1 MNEVPLFGLGGNVLL
16 VVILSLLFAEEAG
29 VPLFFISGDL
39 LLAVGG
45 IAIASG
51 QISPPV
57 FIPAALVSMI
67 AGALVGWEV
76 FARLG
81 WDRLFGIARRF
92 HAGGILERAA
102 KLLRYGDWR
111 AAFVSRL
118 IPGLRIYT
126 TQVAAVSGMPR
137 RTFLIGLLA
146 ANLAYI
152 AAFVGLGDAVG
163 RPVIKLI
170 DQGEANAA
178 IPILVAVVFVALIV
192 LWRARPQPMAPTMA
206 R

>member
-1 MNEVPLFGLGGNVLL
+1 M
-16 VVILSLLFAEEAG
+16 VILSLLFAEEVG

-51 QISPPV
+51 QISPLV
-57 FIPAALVSMI
+57 FIPAALLTMI
-67 AGALVGWEV
+67 AGALVGWEL

-92 HAGGILERAA
+92 HAGGVLDRAA
-102 KLLRYGDWR
+102 KLLRHGDWR

-163 RPVIKLI
+163 RPAIKLI

-178 IPILVAVVFVALIV
+178 IPILVAAVIVALIA
-192 LWRARPQPMAPTMA
+192 LWRARAQPMAPTMA

>member
-1 MNEVPLFGLGGNVLL
+1 MNELPLFGLGGNVLL
-16 VVILSLLFAEEAG
+16 VVILSLLFAEEVG

-51 QISPPV
+51 QISPLV
-57 FIPAALVSMI
+57 FIPAALLTMI

-81 WDRLFGIARRF
+81 WDRLFGLLVGFTLEWFWIAQRSSC
-92 HAGGILERAA
+92 AMAS
-102 KLLRYGDWR
+102 WR

-146 ANLAYI
+146 AN
-152 AAFVGLGDAVG
+152 
-163 RPVIKLI
+163 RPTSQLS
-170 DQGEANAA
+170 
-178 IPILVAVVFVALIV
+178 
-192 LWRARPQPMAPTMA
+192 
-206 R
+206 

>member
-1 MNEVPLFGLGGNVLL
+1 MNEFPLFGLGGNVLL
-16 VVILSLLFAEEAG
+16 VVILSLLFVEEAG

-51 QISPPV
+51 QISPLV
-57 FIPAALVSMI
+57 FIPAALLTMI
-67 AGALVGWEV
+67 AGALVGWEL

-92 HAGGILERAA
+92 HAGGVLDRAA
-102 KLLRYGDWR
+102 KLLRHGDWR

-163 RPVIKLI
+163 RPAIKLI

-178 IPILVAVVFVALIV
+178 IPILVAAVIVALIA
-192 LWRARPQPMAPTMA
+192 LWRARAQPMAPTMV

>member
-1 MNEVPLFGLGGNVLL
+1 
-16 VVILSLLFAEEAG
+16 
-29 VPLFFISGDL
+29 
-39 LLAVGG
+39 
-45 IAIASG
+45 
-51 QISPPV
+51 
-57 FIPAALVSMI
+57 
-67 AGALVGWEV
+67 
-76 FARLG
+76 LG

-92 HAGGILERAA
+92 HAGGVLERAA
-102 KLLRYGDWR
+102 KLLHNGGWR

-146 ANLAYI
+146 ANVAYV

-163 RPVIKLI
+163 RPAIKLI
-170 DQGEANAA
+170 EQGAANVA
-178 IPILVAVVFVALIV
+178 IPILVTVVIAALIAI
-192 LWRARPQPMAPTMA
+192 WRARAQPMALA

>member
-51 QISPPV
+51 QISPLV
-57 FIPAALVSMI
+57 FIPAALLTMI
-67 AGALVGWEV
+67 AGALVGWDL

-81 WDRLFGIARRF
+81 WDRLFGIAHRF
-92 HAGGILERAA
+92 HAGGVLERAA
-102 KLLRYGDWR
+102 KLLHNGGWR
-111 AAFVSRL
+111 AVFVSRL
-118 IPGLRIYT
+118 VPGLRICT

-146 ANLAYI
+146 ADLAYI
-152 AAFVGLGDAVG
+152 AAFVGLGDAAG
-163 RPVIKLI
+163 RPAIKLI
-170 DQGEANAA
+170 EQGAANAA
-178 IPILVAVVFVALIV
+178 LPILVAVVIVALIA
-192 LWRARPQPMAPTMA
+192 LWHGRAQAMARTMA